1 MHSTLGTSRAHGYA
15 ASGRFHPAVFPGVC
29 VTRRRAHSVY
39 TLFAAMA
46 IAVIVVDALR

>member
-1 MHSTLGTSRAHGYA
+1 VRHAT
-15 ASGRFHPAVFPGVC
+15 ASAL
-29 VTRRRAHSVY
+29 TAY